1 MVSEARDAHVS
12 RRDAAGPDPASLD
25 REMMTRCI
33 AVAVRSGEEGEYPYG
48 VVICRAGKVVAESTN
63 RVAHEH
69 DVTRHAEV
77 VAISQAQKALGTVSL
92 DDCMIYVNAE
102 PCVYCCYAIRESRMS
117 RVVYALRSPHM
128 GGVSKWNVLIDEDL
142 SKTMPEVFDPPPE
155 IIAGFMAR
163 EVKRALLKSNP
174 LVWRR
179 STRVNRKRSRNGR
192 SLAGCWRSCAG
203 RYSIGSD
210 AARDTP
216 RKLQSDGCGWRNWRK
231 GDDAT
236 ASQGVA
242 RQRSISSK
250 TATTSRAS
258 PGREPELAPE
268 RPATPAV
275 PTGAARPLPDW
286 CRCHS

>member
-1 MVSEARDAHVS
+1 MASEVRDAPVS
-12 RRDAAGPDPASLD
+12 RHDAAGPDPASLD

-174 LVWRR
+174 LVWGVIMKRGLFVAGPLETIYSRQPETQPQRKVARR
-179 STRVNRKRSRNGR
+179 LLAFLRRTVFDRFGR
-192 SLAGCWRSCAG
+192 S
-203 RYSIGSD
+203 
-210 AARDTP
+210 
-216 RKLQSDGCGWRNWRK
+216 
-231 GDDAT
+231 
-236 ASQGVA
+236 
-242 RQRSISSK
+242 
-250 TATTSRAS
+250 
-258 PGREPELAPE
+258 
-268 RPATPAV
+268 
-275 PTGAARPLPDW
+275 
-286 CRCHS
+286 